1 MATKFTANYFTVL
14 NKNGQNNLYRTDD
27 IDFNELTFSCIN
39 RSQAA
44 ITFKGGENP
53 SSLEFSM
60 PFLRDGDID
69 PVKDFKFDN
78 IDGWEPVLLLNK
90 KWAVWKF
97 VCKNDIELLPGK
109 SFSFVIKKILCKTY
123 DGGYFFVKTIAVPG
137 YADLEPALGKGLTVI
152 APESSKLSLPL
163 GVSYTDLVYPINTQT
178 DRPHAKVSLLKDSQ
192 YEGATLPIYL
202 TYDPLSQIKNGFK
215 LLFTTDTDIEIFK
228 PGGEIKEASITIMF
242 LFGTYPHQIT
252 TTDLG
257 NSIEINANQV
267 GWKLRRNADSP
278 SWKWIADPQTIREFT
293 SFSFN
298 IRRLVTDMDA
308 VEGISLMYVQVN
320 NFGKFADH
328 VFRFQLI
335 KKVATPS
342 ILNFNRNNASIT
354 IGENVGLSWATSLAN
369 KMEIAYKSRDNER
382 IILSTI
388 PKPGEH
394 QIELT
399 QYEPLLL
406 PVPPTAATTT
416 FEATA
421 YGPGNSKASTSITID
436 VKQRVAEI
444 QSFIATP
451 AIIVKGVKTTVTLS
465 WSVRDAS
472 QLKLYIGDQEI
483 DVKNSTSKQVEL
495 DGPFE
500 YKLVARSYGDE
511 LPNVTKTLKVCQYE
525 NRKVISLPFNADKK
539 GDRPRVVQC
548 KDKSLDYIFLHTGQD
563 ELYSICLSINLFIVK
578 TKTNFNS
585 FAVLWEKRLL
595 AYYNI
600 GDGDRHGIYVKSILN
615 DQWLGD
621 FTPFPDA
628 ADHPMPMRLS
638 PDGKKLYVSFKQAET
653 YRATYLNSE
662 DPKNLRIE
670 TGYQPIYGTG
680 APFIGFNIG
689 NSSVLYVPNNEDL
702 SLLTSTYT
710 RDGRIEFTKTQLS
723 GKVIVMVEPAIG
735 TKEQKTYLAYENSNL
750 ISVIPPDLIPYQI
763 DIGAQPFDMTLSA
776 DEQTLYVACIKE
788 NKVLAIN
795 TKNRQ
800 VETVYSSVDTP
811 SCLKLS
817 PDGLLL
823 FVGNHRA
830 RTLTVI
836 NVKNDNISAPIP
848 LGEQAGNPITI
859 SVIQMPKD
867 YYVVIGKENY
877 SQRTK
882 WTDTIIIKPNTSLN
896 VNMFNFYKPG

>member
-1 MATKFTANYFTVL
+1 MANKFTANYFTVL
-14 NKNGQNNLYRTDD
+14 NKIGQNTLYRTDD
-27 IDFNELTFSCIN
+27 LTFNELTFSFIN
-39 RSQAA
+39 RSNAG
-44 ITFKGGENP
+44 ITFKGGETP

-60 PFLRDGDID
+60 PFLRYGDVD
-69 PVKDFKFDN
+69 PVKDLKFGN
-78 IDGWEPVLLLNK
+78 IEGWEPVLLLDK

-97 VCKNDIELLPGK
+97 VCKEDLIVQPDK
-109 SFSFVIKKILCKTY
+109 SFSFVIKNIFCKTD
-123 DGGYFFVKTIAVPG
+123 DGGYFFIKTTAVPD
-137 YADLEPALGKGLTVI
+137 YADLNPSLSKVLTVI
-152 APESSKLSLPL
+152 TPKDSRPLLPL
-163 GVSYTDLVYPINTQT
+163 AVSYTDLVYPINTQT

-192 YEGATLPIYL
+192 FENAALPIYL
-202 TYDPLSQIKNGFK
+202 TYDAGSQIKNGFK

-257 NSIEINANQV
+257 NYIEINSNQV

-278 SWKWIADPQTIREFT
+278 SWKWIADPQTIKEFT

-298 IRRLVTDMDA
+298 IRRLVTDMDT

-320 NFGKFADH
+320 SFGKFADH

-354 IGENVGLSWATSLAN
+354 VGENVGLSWATSLAN
-369 KMEIAYKSRDNER
+369 KLEIAYKSRDNER
-382 IILSTI
+382 IILSTV

-451 AIIVKGVKTTVTLS
+451 AIIVKGVKTIVNLS
-465 WSVRDAS
+465 WTVRDAR

-483 DVKNSTSKQVEL
+483 DVKNSTSKLIEL
-495 DGPFE
+495 DGRFE
-500 YKLVARSYGDE
+500 YKLVARSYGYE
-511 LPNVTKTLKVCQYE
+511 LPNVTKTLKVYQYE
-525 NRKVISLPFNADKK
+525 NRKVRSLPFNTDKK

-548 KDKSLDYIFLHTGQD
+548 KYKNVDFISFHNGQD
-563 ELYSICLSINLFIVK
+563 ELYSICLTLDIGLVT

-585 FAVLWEKRLL
+585 FALLSEKGLL

-600 GDGDRHGIYVKSILN
+600 GDGGRHGIYVKNILN
-615 DQWLGD
+615 QQGLGN
-621 FTPFPDA
+621 FTAFPDA
-628 ADHPMPMRLS
+628 ADHPMPMRFS
-638 PDGKKLYVSFKQAET
+638 PDSKKLYVSFKQAET

-662 DPKNLRIE
+662 DPNNLRIE
-670 TGYQPIYGTG
+670 TGHQPIYGTG
-680 APFIGFNIG
+680 APFIGFNSG
-689 NSSVLYVPNNEDL
+689 NSSVLYIPNNDDL

-723 GKVIVMVEPAIG
+723 GKVIVMVEPAVG

-750 ISVIPPDLIPYQI
+750 ISVIPQDLIPYQI

-795 TKNRQ
+795 TNNRK
-800 VETVYSSVDTP
+800 VETVYSSIDTP

-836 NVKNDNISAPIP
+836 NVKNDNIEAPIP

-859 SVIQMPKD
+859 SVIQMPKY

-882 WTDTIIIKPNTSLN
+882 WSNTDVIKPNTTIN
-896 VNMFNFYKPG
+896 VNIFNFYHPV

>member
-1 MATKFTANYFTVL
+1 MANKFTANYFTVL
-14 NKNGQNNLYRTDD
+14 NKIGQNTLYRTDD
-27 IDFNELTFSCIN
+27 LTFNELTFSFIN
-39 RSQAA
+39 RSNAA
-44 ITFKGGENP
+44 ITFKGGEKP
-53 SSLEFSM
+53 SSLEFSI
-60 PFLRDGDID
+60 PFLRYGDVD
-69 PVKDFKFDN
+69 PVKDLKFGN
-78 IDGWEPVLLLNK
+78 IEGWEPVLLLDK

-97 VCKNDIELLPGK
+97 VCKEDLIVQPNK
-109 SFSFVIKKILCKTY
+109 SFSFVIINILCKTY
-123 DGGYFFVKTIAVPG
+123 DGGYFFVKTTAIPD
-137 YADLEPALGKGLTVI
+137 YADLNPSLSKELTVI
-152 APESSKLSLPL
+152 TPEDSKPSLPL
-163 GVSYTDLVYPINTQT
+163 GVSYTDLVHPMNTQT
-178 DRPHAKVSLLKDSQ
+178 DRLKAVSRLKDSQ
-192 YEGATLPIYL
+192 YEYAALPIYL
-202 TYDPLSQIKNGFK
+202 TYDPISQIKNGFK
-215 LLFTTDTDIEIFK
+215 LLLTADSDIEILK
-228 PGGEIKEASITIMF
+228 AGDNIKEASISIMF

-252 TTDLG
+252 TVDLG
-257 NSIEINANQV
+257 NSIEMNANQV

-278 SWKWIADPQTIREFT
+278 SWKWIADPQTINEFT
-293 SFSFN
+293 TFSFN
-298 IRRLVTDMDA
+298 IRRLITDLDC

-328 VFRFQLI
+328 VYRFQLI

-342 ILNFNRNNASIT
+342 ILNFNRNIASIT
-354 IGENVGLSWATSLAN
+354 IGENVGLSWDTSLAS
-369 KMEIAYKSRDNER
+369 KLEITYKSRDNER
-382 IILSTI
+382 IVLSTA
-388 PKPGEH
+388 PKSGEH
-394 QIELT
+394 LIELT
-399 QYEPLLL
+399 QHEPLLL
-406 PVPPTAATTT
+406 PVPPTAAITT

-451 AIIVKGVKTTVTLS
+451 AIIVKGVKTIVNLS

-472 QLKLYIGDQEI
+472 QLKLYIGNEEI

-525 NRKVISLPFNADKK
+525 NRKIISLPFNTDKK

-548 KDKSLDYIFLHTGQD
+548 KYELLDYIFFHNGQD

-670 TGYQPIYGTG
+670 TVSQPIYGTG

-689 NSSVLYVPNNEDL
+689 NSSVLYIPNNEDL

-800 VETVYSSVDTP
+800 VETVYSSIDTP

-836 NVKNDNISAPIP
+836 NVKNDNIAAPIP

-859 SVIQMPKD
+859 SVIQMPKY

-882 WTDTIIIKPNTSLN
+882 WSNTDVIKPNTTINLN
-896 VNMFNFYKPG
+896 IFNLYHPA